1 MIENF
6 KNEEELEDALS
17 KPSREL
23 ITQFA
28 DLEGDIIFL
37 GVAGKMGVSMAR
49 MTRKAF
55 DISAKKNKIYGVARF
70 SSQDQQQFLEASGIK
85 TIKGNLID
93 QDFLNS
99 LPDVENVYFL
109 AGQKFGTE
117 GNESFTWAMNS
128 YLPGLVAERFKNSSI
143 VAFSTG
149 CVYPLVPVTSS
160 GSKESDLAEPIG
172 EYAQSCLGRERLF
185 EYGSNTHGT
194 KSILIRLNYAVEMRY
209 GVLVDI
215 ASKVKNDIPI
225 DLTMGH
231 ANVIWQAEANDMIL
245 RSLKY
250 CSSPAAILNISGPE
264 IFTIR
269 EVAENFA
276 GLMGKSVRFNGVE
289 SETALLGNGQ
299 KSYDLLGKP
308 VVRLD
313 QIIKWTADWMMHE
326 GRLLGKPTHFEAR
339 DGKY

>member
-1 MIENF
+1 MIGNF
-6 KNEEELEDALS
+6 KNEKELEEALS
-17 KPSREL
+17 TPSQAL
-23 ITQFA
+23 IQQFA

-49 MTRKAF
+49 MAKKAL
-55 DISAKKNKIYGVARF
+55 DISAKKNKIYGVSRF
-70 SSQDQQQFLEASGIK
+70 SSPNQQQFLEASGI
-85 TIKGNLID
+85 TTLKGNLINH
-93 QDFLNS
+93 DFLSS
-99 LPDVENVYFL
+99 LPEVKNVYFL

-117 GNESFTWAMNS
+117 GNEPLTWAMNS
-128 YLPGLVAERFKNSSI
+128 YLPGLVAERFKKSNI

-160 GSKESDLAEPIG
+160 GSKESDPIEPIG

-194 KSILIRLNYAVEMRY
+194 KSILIRLYYAVEMRY

-225 DLTMGH
+225 DLAMGH

-250 CSSPAAILNISGPE
+250 CNSPAAILNIAGPE

-269 EVAENFA
+269 EVAEKFA
-276 GLMGKSVRFNGVE
+276 ELMGKTVKFTGKEN
-289 SETALLGNGQ
+289 ETALLGNGQ
-299 KSYDLLGKP
+299 KSYELLAKP
-308 VVRLD
+308 QVKLD
-313 QIIKWTADWMMHE
+313 QLIKWTADWMIAE
-326 GRLLGKPTHFEAR
+326 GRLLGKPTHFESR